1 MRVFTTLLSPAE
13 ARARYL
19 AARSRAPLGAETVP
33 LDQALDR
40 VLTADLVAGEDLP
53 PFDRSTVDGFAV
65 RAADVEQ
72 GDESAPVRLRL
83 GGGDRAGT
91 NRWNAPSRRGRR
103 SDTGTVARARRD
115 RRGSPSGALR
125 REHDLARRGR
135 ARGRHGA
142 ACRPPAAPPGP
153 RRSVV

>member
-83 GGGDRAGT
+83 GRGGGT
-91 NRWNAPSRRGRR
+91 G
-103 SDTGTVARARRD
+103 
-115 RRGSPSGALR
+115 GA
-125 REHDLARRGR
+125 
-135 ARGRHGA
+135 
-142 ACRPPAAPPGP
+142 AAPPAGAGGAGGG
-153 RRSVV
+153 

>member
-83 GGGDRAGT
+83 VGQVPMGGGTALPVGGGGT
-91 NRWNAPSRRGRR
+91 GPGA
-103 SDTGTVARARRD
+103 TG
-115 RRGSPSGALR
+115 G
-125 REHDLARRGR
+125 E
-135 ARGRHGA
+135 
-142 ACRPPAAPPGP
+142 
-153 RRSVV
+153 

>member
-19 AARSRAPLGAETVP
+19 AALSPAPLGTETVP

-72 GDESAPVRLRL
+72 GGESAPARPRL
-83 GGGDRAGT
+83 GGGG
-91 NRWNAPSRRGRR
+91 RRGGRPFGYQQAEC
-103 SDTGTVARARRD
+103 SLPART
-115 RRGSPSGALR
+115 PW
-125 REHDLARRGR
+125 
-135 ARGRHGA
+135 
-142 ACRPPAAPPGP
+142 
-153 RRSVV
+153 